1 MLLSPVADQPSPPAT
16 RKQPQA
22 LELGPSAAAGARA
35 EQPRPFE
42 LEPAALDFSAWD
54 AAGRVWTIVFEQIRS
69 SEALAMSERGGS
81 IPFVC
86 REWRRLAELHF
97 SIFPFPLGPA
107 AALTTM
113 LATVSS
119 LEPDLTAPE
128 SNPRSGD
135 KAVWFYTGKITHTR
149 GPRTVARAVW
159 RSTQAKSLIGA
170 TVVHCPHGLSLAVS
184 AGRRRGVVA
193 VLFGR
198 NCIWGVTAYP
208 RPSVKWDG
216 DILSFL
222 FACSR
227 FASSLQETWC
237 DRFDASSIFATV
249 TKAGGQMHSTQARN
263 AVAELVERFA
273 TVAAH
278 LARPSLQRLRVQ
290 EESLEEAAAR
300 GDATAS
306 LAIDTELRG
315 LASEQVFLA
324 GDKQFGRDGP
334 IVSLS
339 TAAEFVVDWRLI
351 GKRHVR
357 KLQADYA
364 EASRGS
370 TGGFSPPGSPSRRQR
385 AHAYQSSRHSCS
397 GSSPHL
403 SVSGWSLHINMH
415 GRDQPSS
422 GCRGELEV
430 NLDGAW
436 QCISTWYQN
445 FERALFNSM
454 IRDGKLLQGALW
466 YFVTVFE
473 EMFDSNALAGGSE
486 AGDGAKTTGSA
497 GRSGLEWMGQAALA
511 RGATLRS
518 MVAATAVRLTQARAV
533 DMLLR
538 SDEDLCLWW
547 QYAVDRMVAVL
558 RASAASQQDNP
569 SRSRAGAGGSSPR
582 AGLLTGSVE
591 SGSTAAVGEEEQ
603 QLQLLA
609 DARRSIA
616 PPA

>member
-1 MLLSPVADQPSPPAT
+1 M
-16 RKQPQA
+16 
-22 LELGPSAAAGARA
+22 
-35 EQPRPFE
+35 
-42 LEPAALDFSAWD
+42 WI
-54 AAGRVWTIVFEQIRS
+54 IVFEQIKS
-69 SEALAMSERGGS
+69 SEVLTMNDRGGS

-113 LATVSS
+113 LAAVSS

-159 RSTQAKSLIGA
+159 RSTKAKSLIGA
-170 TVVHCPHGLSLAVS
+170 TLVHCPHGLSLAVS

-198 NCIWGVTAYP
+198 DCIWGVTAYP

-227 FASSLQETWC
+227 FASSLEETWC
-237 DRFDASSIFATV
+237 DRFDASSILATV

-273 TVAAH
+273 TIAPMPNKRQNPH
-278 LARPSLQRLRVQ
+278 LVRPSVHHLLVQ
-290 EESLEEAAAR
+290 EESPEDAAAR
-300 GDATAS
+300 DDSSAS
-306 LAIDTELRG
+306 LAIETELRG
-315 LASEQVFLA
+315 LASEQMFLA
-324 GDKQFGRDGP
+324 GDKQSGTDGLM
-334 IVSLS
+334 VSCS

-351 GKRHVR
+351 GQRHVR

-364 EASRGS
+364 EASSAS
-370 TGGFSPPGSPSRRQR
+370 TGGVSPPGSPSRQRR
-385 AHAYQSSRHSCS
+385 AHMYHNNRHSCN

-403 SVSGWSLHINMH
+403 SVSGWSLRINMH
-415 GRDQPSS
+415 GPDQPIS
-422 GCRGELEV
+422 GCRVELEV
-430 NLDGAW
+430 NIDGAW
-436 QCISTWYQN
+436 QCLLTWYQN
-445 FERALFNSM
+445 FERVLFNSM
-454 IRDGKLLQGALW
+454 IRDGQMLQGALW
-466 YFVTVFE
+466 YFITVFE
-473 EMFDSNALAGGSE
+473 EMFDSKAMAGGSE
-486 AGDGAKTTGSA
+486 SGDCTKTAGNA
-497 GRSGLEWMGQAALA
+497 GRSGLEWMGQAASA

-518 MVAATAVRLTQARAV
+518 MVAATAVRLMQASAV

-538 SDEDLCLWW
+538 SDKDVRAWW

-558 RASAASQQDNP
+558 KVSAASQQDSQ
-569 SRSRAGAGGSSPR
+569 SRSRVGRGGSSPR
-582 AGLLTGSVE
+582 AGLLTSSFE
-591 SGSTAAVGEEEQ
+591 SGLTAAVGEEEQ

-609 DARRSIA
+609 DAQRSIA
-616 PPA
+616 YD